1 MLNCETHSVTQN
13 CYRYQSSIVS
23 RVPFGFYTILIATV
37 DAHDRSAAECTNS
50 LQLTTKHFSFYNNRF
65 MCTRRHLTSAVQ

>member
-1 MLNCETHSVTQN
+1 MKRIPSHRTVIDTKV
-13 CYRYQSSIVS
+13 VS
-23 RVPFGFYTILIATV
+23 RVPFGFYTILVATV

-65 MCTRRHLTSAVQ
+65 ICTRRRHPTSAVQ